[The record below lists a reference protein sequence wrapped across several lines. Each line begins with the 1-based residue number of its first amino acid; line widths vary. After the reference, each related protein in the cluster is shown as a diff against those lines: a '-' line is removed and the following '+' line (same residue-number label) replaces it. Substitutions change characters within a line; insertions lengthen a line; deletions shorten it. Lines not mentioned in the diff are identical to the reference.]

1 MVYIYIWSPFHC
13 IANLFNVHQLEFFS
27 HDRIGNLTHCSH
39 ATYEIITSLG
49 ELQFK
54 YLLITN
60 FTACTPERAGVTL
73 SPMWTVKQRSNDWE
87 FQPVSPPSRLISDNY
102 NAWISHTVFTCM
114 VLFHIFSLYTDGVH
128 PIFFIQHTF
137 RELPACLI
145 SLKILLHLHSIN
157 SLGPKRCYPA
167 I

>member
-1 MVYIYIWSPFHC
+1 MKPLSLYC
-13 IANLFNVHQLEFFS
+13 DLFQCTPIRIFS

-49 ELQFK
+49 EFQFK

-73 SPMWTVKQRSNDWE
+73 SVMWTIKQRSNDWE

-102 NAWISHTVFTCM
+102 NA
-114 VLFHIFSLYTDGVH
+114 
-128 PIFFIQHTF
+128 
-137 RELPACLI
+137 
-145 SLKILLHLHSIN
+145 
-157 SLGPKRCYPA
+157 
-167 I
+167 